1 MLRTLLLFT
10 LATFGQT
17 FLSAQTVGHT
27 QTGIASYYS
36 DEFDGSTTAYKEIY
50 NKEDLV
56 AAHSLYP
63 HNSRVRVTN
72 LANDR
77 DVTVRIIDEGPW
89 IEGRIIEVSRR
100 VAELLGFGRS
110 STIRVKLELIST
122 PDQPAR
128 NVSRTPAAAA
138 PTPNTR
144 RANEAPAPER
154 NRTPATPR
162 AQARTADRE
171 PAPSTQDRVV
181 STPEPAPSSRANSS
195 TSANST
201 KATDREPVRFVPA
214 QDPETPLLTGGKFT
228 DGLYK
233 IELRR
238 PASGNYGVQV
248 ASYSDITSAIQ
259 EVARL
264 QAKWFENILVRKIGD
279 RYKVI
284 LGPFDDQASATN
296 YAKDLKKRY
305 KMAGFT
311 VELQ

>member
-1 MLRTLLLFT
+1 MLRTLLLCT
-10 LATFGQT
+10 LASFGLT
-17 FLSAQTVGHT
+17 LLSAQTVGHT

-72 LANDR
+72 LANNR

-100 VAELLGFGRS
+100 AAELLGFGRS

-128 NVSRTPAAAA
+128 NVSRTPAAAD
-138 PTPNTR
+138 PQPNTR
-144 RANEAPAPER
+144 RANEAPEPSR
-154 NRTPATPR
+154 NQAPATPR
-162 AQARTADRE
+162 TNTTTRTADRE
-171 PAPSTQDRVV
+171 PAPTTQDRVV
-181 STPEPAPSSRANSS
+181 STPQPAPSNRA
-195 TSANST
+195 TTTTTT
-201 KATDREPVRFVPA
+201 KEVIEDREPVRFVPA
-214 QDPETPLLTGGKFT
+214 QDQTPLLTGGKFT
-228 DGLYK
+228 DGVYK

-248 ASYSDITSAIQ
+248 ASYSDVTSAMQ
-259 EVARL
+259 EIAKL
-264 QAKWFENILVRKIGD
+264 QAKWFDNILVRKIGGV
-279 RYKVI
+279 YKVI
-284 LGPFDDQASATN
+284 LGPFDDQASAGN